1 MIQARGVDEWKRGM
15 QDPFDN
21 DDAADWACAFEHADA
36 GNGLALIETTLRTAA
51 QVPANGLPGLQ

>member
-1 MIQARGVDEWKRGM
+1 M